1 MPRPATIVERAALTA
16 ALKPP
21 SVLRTATGEPP
32 LGRNAEFFTD
42 DQGEILARQST
53 PPLILDQDWCARARR
68 RQVAGH
74 AAGLSHQRP
83 TLQLMRRDAALC
95 DERELT
101 PVTIDVTD
109 VANMGKRPHLVT
121 SKERSPLSTLLN
133 VVSVKGDLYL
143 LAVDAVQAEIVAPRS
158 VLGAIDLYCSTHLY

>member
-1 MPRPATIVERAALTA
+1 MSSEHAEARDDCREGRMTA

-21 SVLRTATGEPP
+21 SLLRTATGEPP

-53 PPLILDQDWCARARR
+53 PPLILDQDWRARARR
-68 RQVAGH
+68 RQVARH

-95 DERELT
+95 DERDDQARGE
-101 PVTIDVTD
+101 VRR
-109 VANMGKRPHLVT
+109 GGGWR
-121 SKERSPLSTLLN
+121 
-133 VVSVKGDLYL
+133 GD
-143 LAVDAVQAEIVAPRS
+143 AVDQRLCRCRDL
-158 VLGAIDLYCSTHLY
+158 LGANTDAGVSQFGQAGKVIALQ